1 MDLKDLEELYDS
13 LLDLGIIIEVNVLK
27 YNGQ

>member
-1 MDLKDLEELYDS
+1 MDLKDLGELYGS

-27 YNGQ
+27 CNGQ

>member
-1 MDLKDLEELYDS
+1 MDLKDLGELYDS

-27 YNGQ
+27 CNGQ